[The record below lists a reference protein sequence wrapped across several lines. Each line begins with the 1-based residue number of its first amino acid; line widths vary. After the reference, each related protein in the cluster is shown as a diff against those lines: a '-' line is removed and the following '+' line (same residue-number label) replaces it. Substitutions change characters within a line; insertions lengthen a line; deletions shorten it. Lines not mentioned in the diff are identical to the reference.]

1 MSRQLSRRAGR
12 PLLDSQCGFRLIHLA
27 TWAALPLQTERF
39 EVESETLM
47 AFLAAAHPVAFVP
60 IRVISRGRSSHIHP
74 VADSLRW
81 WRWWR
86 GLDGPSPRP
95 AGTGNG
101 RPG

>member
-1 MSRQLSRRAGR
+1 
-12 PLLDSQCGFRLIHLA
+12 
-27 TWAALPLQTERF
+27 
-39 EVESETLM
+39 M

-86 GLDGPSPRP
+86 GQC
-95 AGTGNG
+95 G
-101 RPG
+101 RPLSSPVSCQKTLQVINEPSSRTMNLLQ

>member
-1 MSRQLSRRAGR
+1 
-12 PLLDSQCGFRLIHLA
+12 
-27 TWAALPLQTERF
+27 
-39 EVESETLM
+39 M

-86 GLDGPSPRP
+86 GYSDSRHHRQRPFGRDARVASCDEGRGRDGFR
-95 AGTGNG
+95 
-101 RPG
+101 